1 MMPGM
6 IMGGL
11 FDINRLFLVVFGEAY
26 APNILCGCVAL
37 LHAFN
42 CWLLI
47 FWAECGMMGACY
59 ATFISDSILFVGM
72 HAYTSCKKGDI
83 AEAWF
88 LPTRDSLSG
97 WC

>member
-11 FDINRLFLVVFGEAY
+11 FDINRLYLVVFDMAY
-26 APNILCGCVAL
+26 APNVLCIFTVI

-47 FWAECGMMGACY
+47 FYMEFGMIGACY
-59 ATFISDSILFVGM
+59 ATFISDAILFFGM
-72 HAYTSCKKGDI
+72 HAYTSY
-83 AEAWF
+83 
-88 LPTRDSLSG
+88 
-97 WC
+97 